1 MKNELTLDELK
12 NEIRNGARCILQVRH
27 AERPKM
33 DPDDPSFGTDLHLT
47 KEGRRT
53 ARLYGEALAEFKD
66 DVAFA
71 TSPLRRT
78 RETAE
83 LIAEGMGV
91 KNAPILSDE
100 KLGNGSFY
108 YADPLRVMKLYQEME
123 FFNASI
129 TYFEKGRL
137 PGLNDLHEATD
148 ACETWLT
155 EQAGAHRLFIATTHD
170 SYIAAFL
177 SARNAYGPFSTANW
191 PRFLDAAAILIYPDG
206 TRRYELVRTGLSY
219 GICGVRPVRA
229 VVFDFGGVMTT
240 TTMPERVR
248 KCAKEYDLDWNVL
261 ADGFA
266 RYRRLTDGGYMTLE
280 QMYDVIW
287 ADADITLTPE
297 QQARILAED
306 RASFLE
312 DYMNRRTLEWMREL
326 KAKGY
331 KIGILTNMPPAFAPH
346 FRRVFGDYIA
356 LADAMVISGDEGMYK
371 PQRRIYEL
379 LKQRIGLH
387 VDELCFIDDVE
398 ANCEGARRC
407 GWQAIRFESNAQV
420 ERDFA
425 QRFMSEDGVAPCPSR

>member
-1 MKNELTLDELK
+1 MGELTLGALK
-12 NEIRNGARCILQVRH
+12 DEIRRGARCILQVRH

-33 DPDDPSFGTDLHLT
+33 DPHDPSFGDDLHLT
-47 KEGRRT
+47 REGVRT
-53 ARLYGEALAEFKD
+53 ARLLGESLAEFGG

-71 TSPLRRT
+71 ASPLTRT
-78 RETAE
+78 RETAA

-91 KNAPILSDE
+91 KDAAILADE

-108 YADPLRVMKLYQEME
+108 YDDPLKVLDLFNTTG
-123 FFNASI
+123 FFEACYA
-129 TYFEKGRL
+129 YFEKGKM
-137 PGLNDLHEATD
+137 PGLTDLHEATD
-148 ACETWLT
+148 ACEKWLV
-155 EQAGAHRLFIATTHD
+155 EHAGSHRLFIATTHD
-170 SYIAAFL
+170 CYIAAFL
-177 SARNAYGPFSTANW
+177 SARHAHEKFSKKNW

-248 KCAKEYDLDWNVL
+248 KCAKDFGIDWNVL

-266 RYRRLTDGGYMTLE
+266 RYRRLTDAGYMTLE

-379 LKQRIGLH
+379 LKERIGLH